1 MDRAGHDA
9 ADQAEFVARSSYG
22 KLLAILAKRC
32 GDIAVAEDALGD
44 AFAAALAQW
53 PLDGTPTNPLA
64 WLLTVARRSIGH
76 AAGRRQTAK
85 AAIELVQLLQDEREA
100 AVHSAFGDE
109 RLALMFAC
117 AHPAIDID
125 VQTPLMLQ
133 TVLGLDATRIAG
145 CFLVS
150 SSTMSQRLVRAKRKI
165 RDAGIAFVVPDRSEL
180 ASRLKMVLSA
190 VYAAYG
196 TAWEDVSG
204 TDGKHGGLASE
215 AIWLA
220 RLLRKLLPNDPEV
233 MGLLSLMLHCEARRS
248 ARRDAHGVFVPL
260 DRQDASQWSG
270 TMIGEAEALIRA
282 ASLLAAPG
290 RFQTEAAIQSLHAHQ
305 GITGERFTEPLARL
319 YDVLARFAPTTG
331 VLVAR
336 AAAHAENGQAM
347 NALRQLDDV
356 RDGTRYQPWWAA
368 RARVCWLAGDE
379 DGAWTAAKTAAGL
392 SSDPGVRAFL
402 LNGGFRRAK

>member
-1 MDRAGHDA
+1 M
-9 ADQAEFVARSSYG
+9 ARSSYG

-53 PLDGTPTNPLA
+53 PRDGTPTNPLA
-64 WLLTVARRSIGH
+64 WLLTVARRGIGH

-85 AAIELVQLLQDEREA
+85 AAIELVKLRQDERESTVA
-100 AVHSAFGDE
+100 SAFGDE
-109 RLALMFAC
+109 RLALMLVC
-117 AHPAIDID
+117 AHPAIDSD

-133 TVLGLDATRIAG
+133 TVLGLDAARIAA

-150 SSTMSQRLVRAKRKI
+150 SGTMSQRLVRAKRKI
-165 RDAGIAFVVPDRSEL
+165 RDAGIAFVVPDRTDL
-180 ASRLKMVLSA
+180 PGRLEMVLSA

-204 TDGKHGGLASE
+204 TDGKLEGLASE

-220 RLLRKLLPNDPEV
+220 RLLRELLPDDPEV

-248 ARRDAHGVFVPL
+248 ARRDAQGGFVPL
-260 DRQDASQWSG
+260 DRQDASRWSR
-270 TMIGEAEALIRA
+270 TMSGEAEALLRA

-305 GITGERFTEPLARL
+305 RMTGERFTEPLARL
-319 YDVLARFAPTTG
+319 YDVLAHQAPTTG

-336 AAAHAENGQAM
+336 AVAHAENGAPAS
-347 NALRQLDDV
+347 ALRQLHDV
-356 RDGTRYQPWWAA
+356 QNGSEYQPCWAA
-368 RARVCWLAGDE
+368 LARVCWLMGDE
-379 DGAWTAAKTAAGL
+379 DGAWAAARTAAGL
-392 SSDPGVRAFL
+392 SNDPSMRAFL
-402 LNGGFRRAK
+402 LGGGFRRAERPRHHLGSGTIG